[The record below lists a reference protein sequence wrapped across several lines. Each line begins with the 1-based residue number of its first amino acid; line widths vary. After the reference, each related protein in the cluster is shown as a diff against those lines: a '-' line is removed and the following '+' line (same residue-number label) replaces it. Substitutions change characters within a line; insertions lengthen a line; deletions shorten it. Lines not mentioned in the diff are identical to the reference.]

1 MFIRFVAGLFAIL
14 FTFSVQAQQTTGS
27 VSGKITDKAANKP
40 LAFATV
46 NVLKSDSSVAGG
58 FITQEDGNFL
68 ISELMPGEYLLRVT
82 YLGCKTVFVPNVK
95 VSAGNTTPLGT
106 VLIEPAGITKK
117 EVVITAE
124 RNVITSN
131 AEKKVFNVD
140 PSLNPGASAAD
151 VLQQIPSVTTDQ
163 DGNIN
168 LRGEGSV
175 MILIDGK
182 PSALSGSGGNL
193 LQQINASSIE
203 KIEVITNPSAKFD
216 AEGANGIINIILKK
230 NAKQGTN
237 ALLNTAFSSW
247 NKSVAG
253 LSLNHRGK
261 KANTFLNANY
271 RYFPVF
277 TRALVERDYQ
287 LESNPFRYTQKVDG
301 YSYPYNYSIRAGVD
315 YTINDKSSISGS
327 TLWGYNPAVNT
338 ETYNYLLRD
347 TSLQYLQHDILFNR
361 VKQPAYNFEHS
372 LNYRLQLKKPSQVLS
387 AAAAWSRNSD
397 ERDIQGKRYQIN
409 SDDVLLDSS
418 LIQLTSLFKNKND
431 IAVAQLDYE
440 QAVLKNWKL
449 ESGLKGTFRFID
461 NSYYGERL
469 MNQVTYID
477 SNNNNILYNDQ
488 IYAAYSILSGS
499 IQKMNI
505 KAGLRAE
512 QSFRSFTVLNLTAPF
527 RDNYLNLFPS
537 IFLSGKVNKSITASA
552 SYSKRINR
560 PSVQTLNPFPDN
572 NDPNNQIRGNPYIL
586 PEMIHAVEAGAQW
599 SGTSSSFNLTLY
611 ARQTVN
617 KIQRIRTTE
626 GLISTIRFV
635 NLNSAL
641 NSGAEGVWRYD
652 WAKWINSTLSANAYS
667 IVLNSGNVVSA
678 VNDRGWAWTGKLL
691 LIVKPLTGFDIQINS
706 NYNSPFI
713 TPQGKIKAIYYTDI
727 SLKKDVLQKRGSL
740 TLGLTDIFDTRQF
753 AIDTFFENI
762 TQDVIRKRESR
773 ILTIGFNYKF
783 GKGESTQRR
792 KSNVGEEF
800 GGGGGE

>member
-1 MFIRFVAGLFAIL
+1 MIRLLTAIL
-14 FTFSVQAQQTTGS
+14 FLLSGFITVAQTTGS
-27 VSGKITDKAANKP
+27 LRGRTVDGVSQKP

-46 NVLKSDSSVAGG
+46 NVLQSDSSIAGG
-58 FITQEDGNFL
+58 FITQDDGLFL
-68 ISELMPGEYLLRVT
+68 IENLSEGTYKLRIT
-82 YLGCKTVFVPNVK
+82 FLGYEPVFMSDVK
-95 VSAGNTTPLGT
+95 ISAGG
-106 VLIEPAGITKK
+106 VLELNDLTLNPQGITKK
-117 EVVITAE
+117 EIVITAE
-124 RNVITSN
+124 RNVISSN

-140 PSLNPGASAAD
+140 PTLNPGASAAD

-193 LQQINASSIE
+193 LQQINASSID

-216 AEGANGIINIILKK
+216 ADGANGIINIILKK
-230 NAKQGTN
+230 NAKQGSN

-261 KANTFLNANY
+261 RANTFLNANY

-301 YSYPYNYSIRAGVD
+301 YSYPCSYSVRAGID
-315 YTINDKSSISGS
+315 YTINDKNSVSGS
-327 TLWGYNPAVNT
+327 TLWGYNPSVNT

-347 TSLQYLQHDILFNR
+347 TSLQYLQQDILYNR

-387 AAAAWSRNSD
+387 AAAAWSRNID
-397 ERDIQGKRYQIN
+397 ERNIQGKRYQIN
-409 SDDVLLDSS
+409 SDELILDST

-440 QAVLKNWKL
+440 QAILKNWKL
-449 ESGLKGTFRFID
+449 ECGLKGTFRFID
-461 NSYYGERL
+461 NSYYGERF

-477 SNNNNILYNDQ
+477 SNNNNILYNDR

-499 IQKMNI
+499 IQKINI

-512 QSFRSFTVLNLTAPF
+512 QSFRSFKVVNLTNPF
-527 RDNYLNLFPS
+527 KDNYLNLFPS

-560 PSVQTLNPFPDN
+560 PSVQTLNLFPDN
-572 NDPNNQIRGNPYIL
+572 NDPNNQIRGNPYIQ

-599 SGTSSSFNLTLY
+599 NGTTSSFNLTVY
-611 ARQTVN
+611 ARQTIN

-641 NSGAEGVWRYD
+641 NSGGEGVWRNE

-667 IVLNSGNVVSA
+667 ILLNSGNLVSA
-678 VNDRGWAWTGKLL
+678 VNDHGWAWTGKLL
-691 LIVKPLTGFDIQINS
+691 LIVKPLSGFDIQINS

-713 TPQGKIKAIYYTDI
+713 TPQGKIKAIYYTDV

-773 ILTIGFNYKF
+773 ILTLGFNFKF
-783 GKGESTQRR
+783 GKGENAQRR

-800 GGGGGE
+800 GGGGGGD